1 MEVQQGATALLQAAG
16 LGKMKPNILLLGY
29 KNDWQVCEKHVL
41 DQYFATI
48 QSVEKSV
55 HVERKPVSERN
66 EFNVHFSPVVLAL
79 IYK

>member
-1 MEVQQGATALLQAAG
+1 MEVQQGAIALLQAAG

-48 QSVEKSV
+48 QSV
-55 HVERKPVSERN
+55 
-66 EFNVHFSPVVLAL
+66 
-79 IYK
+79 